1 MSRTKAK
8 ILMEMVDKT
17 TYHSIQVVES
27 MGVWSVY
34 YDGQPINLKSANHLD
49 ETMPA
54 KYKKTSFGN
63 SGPARNL
70 CKRLNESFKTDK
82 FSVVFLQHGN
92 VIYPDNEQTEE

>member
-8 ILMEMVDKT
+8 VLMEIVDSV

-27 MGVWSVY
+27 TGVWSVY
-34 YDGQPINLKSANHLD
+34 YDGQPINLKSSNHLD
-49 ETMPA
+49 ETTPT

-82 FSVVFLQHGN
+82 FSVVFLQHGTL
-92 VIYPDNEQTEE
+92 VYPADEQD